1 MFMKQK
7 LFCFNA
13 GFLVCFVC
21 FVGIHLLP
29 SEAQAQQEINV
40 VKQASALIPISIS
53 GFSGE
58 AQAVLQFDLAVLGIK
73 VTSDNPEYLIS
84 GNANGQL
91 TGVLTTAGGKQVFSR
106 IYSGGSARAQ
116 AHSFADDIVTELRQ
130 TAPIFHSRIAFRCQ
144 RGGAN
149 EIYVS
154 DFDGHN
160 PVQLT
165 SDNTLVE
172 GPSWAPGGRALF
184 YASWKSGAPQILD
197 QNLNTGGRRVFASGA
212 GDSYTA
218 SISKDGRE
226 VAFIS
231 NRGGSPNLW
240 VSDMG
245 GGDARQLT
253 ISREEDSA
261 PTWSPDGSEI
271 CFVHRSGRARLRK
284 ISATGG
290 SSVPLQTTGAFGD
303 VTSPDWSPDGK
314 QIAFTVGSGNFS
326 IWVVPAG
333 GGEAKQLVAGE
344 DPCWAPNSRTI
355 IFSRQENNKH
365 ILCLLDVPT
374 KAVKDVRQ
382 IPGSCSEPAWAR

>member
-1 MFMKQK
+1 MKLK
-7 LFCFNA
+7 SVHFNFW
-13 GFLVCFVC
+13 FLVCFVC
-21 FVGIHLLP
+21 FVGLGSFP
-29 SEAQAQQEINV
+29 FAARAQQEINV
-40 VKQASALIPISIS
+40 VKQASALIPVSIS
-53 GFSGE
+53 GISGE
-58 AQAVLQFDLAVLGIK
+58 AAGVLQFDLGVLGIK

-84 GNANGQL
+84 GSANGQL
-91 TGVLTTAGGKQVFSR
+91 TWVLTTAGGKQVFSR
-106 IYSGGSARAQ
+106 IYSGGSARGQ

-130 TAPIFHSRIAFRCQ
+130 TAPIFHSRIAFRSQ
-144 RGGAN
+144 RGGGN
-149 EIYVS
+149 EIFVS

-172 GPSWAPGGRALF
+172 GPAWMPGGRELF
-184 YASWKSGAPQILD
+184 YSSWKSGAPQILE
-197 QNLNTGGRRVFASGA
+197 QNLTTGVRRVFAAGA
-212 GDSYTA
+212 GESYSA
-218 SISKDGRE
+218 AISKDGRQ

-240 VSDMG
+240 VSDIN

-253 ISREEDSA
+253 VSREEDSA

-284 ISATGG
+284 ISAGGG
-290 SSVPLQTTGAFGD
+290 SAVPLQTTGAFGD

-326 IWVVPAG
+326 IWVVPAE

-344 DPCWAPNSRTI
+344 DPSWAPNSRTI
-355 IFSRQENNKH
+355 IFSRQENHKH